1 MPKIRS
7 SFSTH
12 DWRIQTGLN
21 NKNRAE
27 EFQKKVK
34 WMAEH
39 PGLNSDNFQR
49 WLLFRFMINVIAV
62 TVTTYP
68 FPSRRQI
75 RNEACS
81 VSDSV
86 GLSLQNRSAL
96 TDMPSESL
104 IRQSQPQKANA
115 RSKKRPFFPKGS
127 QRKGKKCNSSSSG
140 VNSAER
146 REATDVALPLIVA
159 SVATTL
165 PSPCPGLRSKT
176 FITAASAAAITGS
189 AWLGRQIYKVFY
201 PASVQARSEE
211 TPQEEIPDQHAI
223 TVVDRSSNNSD
234 TRKLALLNFPHGF
247 KGLWLNEEFTDYV
260 RIRTLSTENLS
271 KNGTFAKRYL
281 KTEQEFRNLIQEDIL
296 QVVDDKSINVAFH
309 AYIKKFIDA
318 VMAHDYVQVDAGA
331 KSLRLVTTGLAII
344 YNTLLMDIA
353 GFDST
358 AYYDIY
364 SEEEILLFTRL
375 RYTLKNVILYIQQ
388 QQTAPYAEILSK
400 PLYRFHIPGISLH
413 DKYDFINAMVSPFVA
428 NNTTIYHAVMQQIKN
443 QGDSDEISD
452 IIYTIYDIVLNE
464 ISRLLSLPV
473 SISHQNSSLN
483 LYINHCTWILER
495 LQGYFGNLYVYDGE
509 DHIDTSVITS
519 VKKLMAN
526 SYGLFEEYGED
537 NVYTDIIDRIFN
549 GVVFSSQPA
558 TRISLKESEKARGNA
573 ARKILNNY
581 NSLIVELLPAGSG
594 QTERG
599 NKTQGDSLRYLL
611 TSLQEMIASN
621 KQSYQSLPADKK
633 RILDR
638 FSQAAIGIT
647 QLSQPTIHDVITDT
661 LAYHVLPTML
671 ADKRQRQHFPVSL
684 LSRLT
689 GFDIKKIQRV
699 SETSL
704 LNSGEFNRVKQQSL
718 AMYNDETLRWI
729 EYGIYLFT
737 NQQVS
742 DTSKSLIDIL
752 SLPGIDD
759 YLSDALH
766 HIQDKD
772 TTEEELIMF
781 SDLSLALRFLNEKI
795 RHDDTLI
802 SFGEKVMLAAIG
814 DYEKFKK
821 QLEDNFFTQSTD
833 YPQSASA
840 INEIRRINLI
850 LLSLRNEYSER
861 LDTVKYI
868 KDIIAHCSRRRG
880 RYISPFLPKH
890 RKGIVS
896 TINSAK
902 VAAVRHFYNKTEPDK
917 KNDDVYLNMYNAL
930 VYDDQPEACHLRILS
945 SLYWIV
951 FYHPLFHSA
960 ANPLLQYLD
969 EKRNIAFGEFA
980 SGKDDVHLRSIRA
993 LLAYASSAKLVRLF
1007 DLYSIRYQEKVAL
1020 IENALGYSNLKRNYF
1035 SITDI
1040 KRRSSIAGHSAE
1052 KFSQQFTNYNAEN
1065 DIATII
1071 SHFIDTSAI
1080 EAEKLLLKPK
1090 AIFAYKHL
1098 NKKSDQSA
1106 PAGRDDDMLILF
1118 TEDNHILLS
1127 WASGFYNNILWLD
1140 TKKDIPSFADIDLII
1155 KDLAPCALSYR
1166 PKVKDNAKIMARLRR
1181 SVLSLLSFRYGIQN
1195 FKEYNVTNTPYP
1207 EYLAIN
1213 VLQLGKEKRPEF
1225 GVVSDEQ
1232 IDIALFQRSSVT
1244 QRGSIN
1250 DILKEQLKNYFSET
1264 VASLKVIYNDV
1275 EDVTDQ
1281 IINFIPFARAIR
1293 QAWNDLPL
1301 SSEDIVFVV
1310 LDLVTLGTDISLD
1323 VASGVAKN
1331 GLRKL
1336 IREEVT
1342 KEFIPDKKMTFEQFS
1357 RVTHRSLKKVIK
1369 SAGFLSR
1376 SAIKSLANATPLP
1389 LITQSYRLFSGKKT
1403 LLATEGY
1410 SDYAE
1415 IAKDYKKSSVI
1426 ANRIILQRL
1435 EEKMG
1440 ENAFKAI
1447 MEETE
1452 KPVLPALSM
1461 DTADSAGL
1469 YHEIEN
1475 YLETGKHLELYHRFQ
1490 NRIQHSAARFV
1501 PGKASREQVIA
1512 HALSRGY
1519 RLYFHEGDDLHRLTE
1534 AERYTASKA
1543 RNGVNIAF
1551 IKVQNA
1557 KAVLDH
1563 CLSLPRESALYKSL
1577 KRDIKDIVGDVS
1589 DAVIADVLHTL
1600 STRNTL
1606 VLSLLEQWR
1615 ENHFRDLIFF
1625 RTATNSPSPLAFVY
1639 PGDAS
1644 HAVFYN
1650 LERPLFSYTPIPH
1663 EASHLTGTQDFIYQ
1677 NFYPGTLRST
1687 KIMIS
1692 FLRKPRNIQQFME
1705 MIPPRQINMLFGLP
1719 RDAPVGIA
1727 HYETAYGIIHSPD
1740 FPVQMLKSNADSYV
1754 DLVELINRKYAVV
1767 ADEAGQVSV
1776 TINAFGKREAA
1787 AEEDTLPMKQMLGI
1801 AWLSAGSIMANAAA

>member
-1 MPKIRS
+1 MPKIRT
-7 SFSTH
+7 SFSAQ
-12 DWRIQTGLN
+12 DWRLHTGLN
-21 NKNRAE
+21 NKKQAE
-27 EFQKKVK
+27 EFQKRVK
-34 WMAEH
+34 WLAEH

-62 TVTTYP
+62 TNTPYSV
-68 FPSRRQI
+68 PSRRQLP
-75 RNEACS
+75 RDPGL
-81 VSDSV
+81 SDPA

-96 TDMPSESL
+96 SVTPSASL
-104 IRQSQPQKANA
+104 IRQIQPQKVNA
-115 RSKKRPFFPKGS
+115 RSKKHPCYPEGA
-127 QRKGKKCNSSSSG
+127 QRKEDFSKAGANPAIRS
-140 VNSAER
+140 
-146 REATDVALPLIVA
+146 EAPDVALPLIVA

-165 PSPCPGLRSKT
+165 PRGLHGKT
-176 FITAASAAAITGS
+176 FPIVASVMAITGS
-189 AWLGRQIYKVFY
+189 TWLGRQIYNAFY
-201 PASVQARSEE
+201 PASVNAGIEGIPPEE
-211 TPQEEIPDQHAI
+211 KVDQRAI
-223 TVVDRSSNNSD
+223 ALVDRSSNNSD
-234 TRKLALLNFPHGF
+234 TRKMAFLNFPHGF
-247 KGLWLNEEFTDYV
+247 NGLWLNEEFTDYA
-260 RIRTLSTENLS
+260 RIRTLSTEDLS

-281 KTEQEFRNLIQEDIL
+281 KTEQEFRNLIQDDIL
-296 QVVDDKSINVAFH
+296 QEVDNKSINVAFH
-309 AYIKKFIDA
+309 GYIRKFIDA
-318 VMAHDYVQVDAGA
+318 VVAHDYVQVNAGD

-375 RYTLKNVILYIQQ
+375 RYTLKNVISYIQQ
-388 QQTAPYAEILSK
+388 QQTAPYAAIFSK
-400 PLYRFHIPGISLH
+400 PLYQYYIPGMSLH
-413 DKYDFINAMVSPFVA
+413 DKYDFINAMVSPFIA
-428 NNTTIYHAVMQQIKN
+428 NDTTIYRAIMQQLKK

-452 IIYTIYDIVLNE
+452 IIYSIYEIVLNG
-464 ISRLLSLPV
+464 ISKLLSLPV

-495 LQGYFGNLYVYDGE
+495 LQGYFGNLYIYDGE
-509 DHIDTSVITS
+509 DHIDTSVTSS
-519 VKKLMAN
+519 VKKLMTN
-526 SYGLFEEYGED
+526 SYGLFEEYGEN
-537 NVYTDIIDRIFN
+537 NVYKDIVDRIFN
-549 GVVFSSQPA
+549 GVDFASQPA
-558 TRISLKESEKARGNA
+558 TGISLKASENAQDNA
-573 ARKILNNY
+573 ARKIVNKY
-581 NSLIVELLPAGSG
+581 NALIAELLPGDSG
-594 QTERG
+594 QPERG
-599 NKTQGDSLRYLL
+599 SKTQDDSLRYLL
-611 TSLQEMIASN
+611 TSLQEMIAIN
-621 KQSYQSLPADKK
+621 KQSYQSLPADK
-633 RILDR
+633 RLILDR
-638 FSQAAIGIT
+638 FGQAAIGYT
-647 QLSQPTIHDVITDT
+647 QLSQSDIRHVITDT

-699 SETSL
+699 SEKSL

-718 AMYNDETLRWI
+718 EMYNDETLRWI

-737 NQQVS
+737 NQEVS
-742 DTSKSLIDIL
+742 DTSKRLIDIL

-759 YLSDALH
+759 YLSDSLH

-781 SDLSLALRFLNEKI
+781 SDLSLALRFLNEEI
-795 RHDDTLI
+795 HRDDTLI

-814 DYEKFKK
+814 DYEKFRK
-821 QLEDNFFTQSTD
+821 QLEDKVFTQSAD
-833 YPQSASA
+833 AAQSASA
-840 INEIRRINLI
+840 INALRRVNLI

-868 KDIIAHCSRRRG
+868 KDIIAHCSRKKG
-880 RYISPFLPKH
+880 RYISPFLPKN

-896 TINSAK
+896 TINLAK
-902 VAAVRHFYNKTEPDK
+902 VAAVRHFYNRTEPDR

-945 SLYWIV
+945 SLYWNV

-969 EKRNIAFGEFA
+969 VKSNVAFGEFA
-980 SGKDDVHLRSIRA
+980 SGKDDLRLRRIRA

-1020 IENALGYSNLKRNYF
+1020 IENALGYKKLERNYF

-1052 KFSQQFTNYNAEN
+1052 KFAQQFKNYNADN
-1065 DIATII
+1065 DIAMII
-1071 SHFIDTSAI
+1071 SQFIDTSAI

-1106 PAGRDDDMLILF
+1106 PAGRDDDLLILF

-1140 TKKDIPSFADIDLII
+1140 AKKDIPSFADINLII

-1166 PKVKDNAKIMARLRR
+1166 PKVKDNAKIMARLRG
-1181 SVLSLLSFRYGIQN
+1181 SVLSLLSFRYGLQS
-1195 FKEYNVTNTPYP
+1195 FKEYNVTSTPYP
-1207 EYLAIN
+1207 EHLAIN

-1244 QRGSIN
+1244 QKGSIN
-1250 DILKEQLKNYFSET
+1250 DILKEQLKNYFTET
-1264 VASLKVIYNDV
+1264 VESLKVIYNDD
-1275 EDVTDQ
+1275 EDITDQ

-1293 QAWNDLPL
+1293 QAWNKLPL
-1301 SSEDIVFVV
+1301 SSDDIVFLVMDL
-1310 LDLVTLGTDISLD
+1310 LDGLGIILD
-1323 VASGVAKN
+1323 AASGVVKN
-1331 GLRKL
+1331 SLRKL
-1336 IREEVT
+1336 IREEVI
-1342 KEFIPDKKMTFEQFS
+1342 KEFIPGKKMTFEQFS

-1403 LLATEGY
+1403 LLASGGY

-1415 IAKDYKKSSVI
+1415 MAKNYKKSSEMT
-1426 ANRIILQRL
+1426 NRIILQRL
-1435 EEKMG
+1435 QEKMG
-1440 ENAFKAI
+1440 ENNFKAI

-1452 KPVLPALSM
+1452 KPFLPALSM
-1461 DTADSAGL
+1461 DTVDSSGL

-1475 YLETGKHLELYHRFQ
+1475 YLEAGKHLELYHRFQ
-1490 NRIQHSAARFV
+1490 NRIQHSVARFV

-1577 KRDIKDIVGDVS
+1577 KKDIKDIVGNVS

-1606 VLSLLEQWR
+1606 VLSLLKQWR

-1650 LERPLFSYTPIPH
+1650 LESPLITPYRVLKH
-1663 EASHLTGTQDFIYQ
+1663 EASHQAGTKDFIYQ
-1677 NFYPGTLRST
+1677 NYYPGTLRST
-1687 KIMIS
+1687 KSMINS
-1692 FLRKPRNIQQFME
+1692 LHQPGNIQQFMARV
-1705 MIPPRQINMLFGLP
+1705 PPRQINMLFGLP

-1727 HYETAYGIIHSPD
+1727 HYETAYGIVHSPD
-1740 FPVQMLKSNADSYV
+1740 FPVQMLNSNADSYV
-1754 DLVELINRKYAVV
+1754 DLVELINRKYAAV
-1767 ADEAGQVSV
+1767 ADESGQVSV

-1787 AEEDTLPMKQMLGI
+1787 AEEDTLLMKQMLGI
-1801 AWLSAGSIMANAAA
+1801 AWLTAGSIIANAAA